1 MKTIFI
7 NIPSYHDPEIWQ
19 TISNFYDNAKNPER
33 VFFGVT
39 NQTDAKELHMEVLER
54 FPNVKMDILEPGSII
69 GCQPAR
75 LNSHKFYDN
84 QDYYLNMDS
93 HMRCIKNWDEIII
106 DDFEKLQKREGP
118 SVITCYAVPYDK
130 DENGKD
136 IVEEVPYAGSFF
148 MSQANIDNFFRCGIP
163 QFNSY
168 HYTGEFEKPSPYISG
183 HFFFTSR
190 QAMTDVNFVKEVM
203 FTEEEIFMAVR
214 FYTAGY
220 NIFNP
225 IRTYVYHR
233 YGRNGRKLFWE
244 DFPEHWY
251 ENDLKSRAFVNNV
264 LINNIINKENGL
276 LDKRS
281 LSDFEEYSGIYF
293 KEKKLT
299 KRVITGNNV
308 MTLYERYAGIPKSVA
323 IVTSFI
329 DIGRGSWNN
338 WAKRTQEQYMDYF
351 KEIAHLENPLYIY
364 VDDSLKSKILEL
376 RNENPTHFI
385 DADPYKD
392 FNSLYLEIKRIQES
406 DYFKNLVPEHLK
418 NNPEYW
424 SPDYVFATLLKPYF
438 VKLAIEQFEI
448 KEQLVSWI
456 DFGYKRD
463 SDFIGN
469 YLSLCFPEDKITVF
483 SQKEISNP
491 DVKFC
496 VLNNDIYIIGS
507 PVIASKENWKVLATL
522 YDESVKDL
530 FGIGLVDDDQGIW
543 LMSYLKNP
551 NLFNVIVTEEWFSL
565 FKYNT
570 SHIIT

>member
-1 MKTIFI
+1 
-7 NIPSYHDPEIWQ
+7 
-19 TISNFYDNAKNPER
+19 
-33 VFFGVT
+33 V
-39 NQTDAKELHMEVLER
+39 
-54 FPNVKMDILEPGSII
+54 
-69 GCQPAR
+69 
-75 LNSHKFYDN
+75 
-84 QDYYLNMDS
+84 
-93 HMRCIKNWDEIII
+93 
-106 DDFEKLQKREGP
+106 
-118 SVITCYAVPYDK
+118 
-130 DENGKD
+130 
-136 IVEEVPYAGSFF
+136 
-148 MSQANIDNFFRCGIP
+148 
-163 QFNSY
+163 
-168 HYTGEFEKPSPYISG
+168 
-183 HFFFTSR
+183 
-190 QAMTDVNFVKEVM
+190 
-203 FTEEEIFMAVR
+203 
-214 FYTAGY
+214 
-220 NIFNP
+220 
-225 IRTYVYHR
+225 
-233 YGRNGRKLFWE
+233 
-244 DFPEHWY
+244 
-251 ENDLKSRAFVNNV
+251 
-264 LINNIINKENGL
+264 
-276 LDKRS
+276 
-281 LSDFEEYSGIYF
+281 
-293 KEKKLT
+293 
-299 KRVITGNNV
+299 
-308 MTLYERYAGIPKSVA
+308 
-323 IVTSFI
+323 
-329 DIGRGSWNN
+329 
-338 WAKRTQEQYMDYF
+338 DYF

-376 RNENPTHFI
+376 RNENPTYFI

-392 FNSLYLEIKRIQES
+392 FDSLYLEIKRIQES

-456 DFGYKRD
+456 DFGYKRN

-551 NLFNVIVTEEWFSL
+551 NLFNVIVTKEWFSL